1 MNLLRTDAPEGVA
14 LTTEEGGLVLVL
26 LSESR
31 AVLEVE
37 ALRLDLELSCLD
49 AEALSTLL
57 RGGV

>member
-14 LTTEEGGLVLVL
+14 LTTEEGGLMLVL

-31 AVLEVE
+31 AVLEAE
-37 ALRLDLELSCLD
+37 ALRLDLELSCLN
-49 AEALSTLL
+49 AEVLSTLL